1 MKTICIAGLKGGIGK
16 TTTTTTLAYL
26 LQAEKEKRVLLID
39 ADCQAN
45 ATMTYDV
52 EPSDDGIADI
62 MSYALKGDTPDI
74 KSHIITTDYGVDIV
88 PSSTGLQVVNGRLQV
103 EKEHSQ
109 IDVLKRALSEIEN
122 EYDYCIIDCGL
133 QLDITVLNAIC
144 ASNLVLSP
152 HKIGGFEEQ
161 GSDVLDEILI
171 QLSNTDI
178 GENINLRRFVTLF
191 RKNKTMCKF
200 LAATQDKYD
209 STLMPSYVRE
219 SVQVIKNSMM
229 HGPLPYNFKHC
240 IAVSDVNNVIK
251 ALEHDSDAI
260 EIETGQDDA
269 DISSQAAD
277 VKDSI
282 KSFDA
287 LMAEKHGKCDVNIE
301 NNIEIE
307 TSETDATATDY
318 IASMMNNPTIEQNEE
333 KTENNCEKQEEIRH
347 SLIEYVMI
355 RDNISLLQYIK
366 SRIAMY
372 CEDCL
377 IKLDDEQMSTMSSYL
392 SRDINALAEQYKYD
406 E

>member
-161 GSDVLDEILI
+161 GSDVLMKFYSVI
-171 QLSNTDI
+171 QY
-178 GENINLRRFVTLF
+178 RYR
-191 RKNKTMCKF
+191 
-200 LAATQDKYD
+200 
-209 STLMPSYVRE
+209 
-219 SVQVIKNSMM
+219 
-229 HGPLPYNFKHC
+229 
-240 IAVSDVNNVIK
+240 
-251 ALEHDSDAI
+251 
-260 EIETGQDDA
+260 
-269 DISSQAAD
+269 
-277 VKDSI
+277 
-282 KSFDA
+282 
-287 LMAEKHGKCDVNIE
+287 
-301 NNIEIE
+301 
-307 TSETDATATDY
+307 
-318 IASMMNNPTIEQNEE
+318 
-333 KTENNCEKQEEIRH
+333 
-347 SLIEYVMI
+347 
-355 RDNISLLQYIK
+355 
-366 SRIAMY
+366 
-372 CEDCL
+372 
-377 IKLDDEQMSTMSSYL
+377 
-392 SRDINALAEQYKYD
+392 
-406 E
+406 

>member
-1 MKTICIAGLKGGIGK
+1 MMKTICIAGLKGGIGK

-45 ATMTYDV
+45 ATMTYNI

-62 MSYALKGDTPDI
+62 MSYALKGDTPEI
-74 KSHIITTDYGVDIV
+74 KSHIVTTDYGVDIV

-109 IDVLKRALSEIEN
+109 IDVLKKALSEIEN

-200 LAATQDKYD
+200 LLATQEKYD

-229 HGPLPYNFKHC
+229 SGPLPYNFKNC
-240 IAVSDVNNVIK
+240 IAV
-251 ALEHDSDAI
+251 
-260 EIETGQDDA
+260 
-269 DISSQAAD
+269 
-277 VKDSI
+277 KDYRQ
-282 KSFDA
+282 
-287 LMAEKHGKCDVNIE
+287 L
-301 NNIEIE
+301 
-307 TSETDATATDY
+307 
-318 IASMMNNPTIEQNEE
+318 
-333 KTENNCEKQEEIRH
+333 
-347 SLIEYVMI
+347 
-355 RDNISLLQYIK
+355 
-366 SRIAMY
+366 
-372 CEDCL
+372 
-377 IKLDDEQMSTMSSYL
+377 LDDVLEVM
-392 SRDINALAEQYKYD
+392 A
-406 E
+406 